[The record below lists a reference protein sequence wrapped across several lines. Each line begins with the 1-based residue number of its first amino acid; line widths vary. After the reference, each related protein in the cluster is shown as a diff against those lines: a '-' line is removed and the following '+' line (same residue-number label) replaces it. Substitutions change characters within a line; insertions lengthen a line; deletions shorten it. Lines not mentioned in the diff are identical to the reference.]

1 MSKKRVYTHI
11 LLDRSGSMDGIGYG
25 PTCNAVNDYIAKM
38 AADPDLSSRVS
49 LTLFDSRA
57 AMMMPTAK
65 FALST
70 SGDRLALEHLFTG
83 IKPKNAPKIDR
94 TNYIPNGGTPLRD
107 AIGETITLIDK
118 QERREG
124 ETIAFVVVTD
134 GYENTSTKWTQEQIS
149 KLIGDRKEK
158 GWLVIYLGAD
168 HDAMMQASALN
179 VAAANTMS
187 YAKAS
192 SEAATAAVFRG
203 AKDYAM
209 TGNIALSAFTAGERE
224 DAVKEK

>member
-11 LLDRSGSMDGIGYG
+11 LLDRSGSMDGAGYG

-49 LTLFDSRA
+49 LTLFDSRDHDPGFTLHPA
-57 AMMMPTAK
+57 NP
-65 FALST
+65 
-70 SGDRLALEHLFTG
+70 GRLALEHLFTG
-83 IKPKNAPKIDR
+83 IKPKNAPEISR
-94 TNYIPNGGTPLRD
+94 FNYVPHGGTPLRD

-124 ETIAFVVVTD
+124 ETIAFVIVTD
-134 GYENTSTKWTQEQIS
+134 GYENTSTKWTQEQIA

-179 VAAANTMS
+179 VTSANTMT

-192 SEAATAAVFRG
+192 TEAATSAVFRG
-203 AKDYAM
+203 IKDYAM
-209 TGNIALSAFTAGERE
+209 TGNIAASSFTAGERA

>member
-11 LLDRSGSMDGIGYG
+11 LLDRSGSMDAGYQQ
-25 PTCNAVNDYIAKM
+25 TCDAVNSYIIKM

-49 LTLFDSRA
+49 LTLFDSRSPHPA
-57 AMMMPTAK
+57 SG
-65 FALST
+65 FIALSAT
-70 SGDRLALEHLFTG
+70 ASLALEHLFTG
-83 IKPKNAPKIDR
+83 IKPKNAPKVDR
-94 TNYIPNGGTPLRD
+94 ANYVPYGGTPLRD

-134 GYENTSTKWTQEQIS
+134 GYENNSTKWTQEQIS

-203 AKDYAM
+203 TKDYAM
-209 TGNIALSAFTAGERE
+209 TGDVALSAFTAGERE

>member
-11 LLDRSGSMDGIGYG
+11 LLDRSGSMDGDGYG

-49 LTLFDSRA
+49 LTLFDSRH
-57 AMMMPTAK
+57 PTR
-65 FALST
+65 LVS
-70 SGDRLALEHLFTG
+70 DRGGQLALEHLFTG
-83 IKPKNAPKIDR
+83 IKPKNAPKVDR
-94 TNYIPNGGTPLRD
+94 ANYVPFGGTPLRD

-134 GYENTSTKWTQEQIS
+134 GYENTSTKWTQGQIS